1 MFSNKFF
8 HGRALAALFGA
19 LGLLVSS
26 LHAQEVFPARP
37 VNMVIPY
44 PPGGLSDGI
53 ARSIAPSLERMLKQP
68 VVLMNRGGAGGAIGA
83 ASVAKAEP
91 NGYTI
96 MFTLS
101 GITTL
106 TEQALVTNQTPL
118 FTLNQFKPLA
128 RISTDRLAI
137 IVKGDSKFKTLNEL
151 IAAARA
157 EPDKISYAS
166 SGNYGTVHVPIEMFA
181 EDAKIKLRH
190 IPYNGG
196 GPILTAILG
205 SQVDFTML
213 PVSSIA
219 TMVDSG
225 KMRILAVVGKDV
237 FPQYPN
243 APTTAAAGLS
253 FDYLPWTGIFA
264 PADTP
269 PEVLKKLRSSLRAA
283 VDDPQFLAALAK
295 RGGNIAYLDAPEFEP
310 FLAREVTILTKVI
323 RRLGKL
329 E

>member
-8 HGRALAALFGA
+8 QRRSLAAMLGA

-26 LHAQEVFPARP
+26 LHAEEAYPSRP

-53 ARSIAPSLERMLKQP
+53 ARAISPSLERILKQP
-68 VVLMNRGGAGGAIGA
+68 VVMLNRGGAGGAIGA

-118 FTLNQFKPLA
+118 FALNQFKPLA

-137 IVKGDSKFKTLNEL
+137 VVKADSKFKTLNEL
-151 IAAARA
+151 IAAAKV

-166 SGNYGTVHVPIEMFA
+166 SGNYGTVHIPIEMFA

-213 PVSSIA
+213 PVSSIT

-225 KMRILAVVGKDV
+225 RMRILALVGKDP

-253 FDYLPWTGIFA
+253 FDYLPWTGVFA

-269 PEVLKKLRSSLRAA
+269 PDVLRKLRSSLRVA
-283 VDDPQFLAALAK
+283 VDDPQFHAAMAK
-295 RGGNIAYLDAPEFEP
+295 RGGNIAYMDAPEFEP
-310 FLAREVTILTKVI
+310 FVAREVTTMTRVI